1 MPATKTRRPT
11 IDPVPRDTAA
21 TRRARAALREA
32 GPAPKPTMLTV
43 DQFCTELVI
52 SRSTFYDWRAKGRAP
67 RCHKLPNGEI
77 RILRADYER
86 WLAAL
91 GDAA

>member
-1 MPATKTRRPT
+1 
-11 IDPVPRDTAA
+11 
-21 TRRARAALREA
+21 
-32 GPAPKPTMLTV
+32 MLTV
-43 DQFCTELVI
+43 DQFCAELVI

-67 RCHKLPNGEI
+67 KCHKLPNGEI